1 MGIIKDK
8 KGAPRQAVSP
18 SQSLFLHR
26 ETVTL
31 PGGGFFFSRGAPAMD
46 EGRGRRPRRPASL
59 SFRASDRV
67 TGVGIRVL
75 CLPLHKRGLQRG
87 GAALGTDC
95 HVALRREASAL
106 GVLLARAEKGGMTRC
121 RDGRLCPPEWITYR
135 HGGASYPKGICS
147 AALHCGT
154 PPPTDPCPGRSSLYD
169 RKRPP
174 RMVGAPSLCVCVRR
188 ERENHIRKSNSF

>member
-31 PGGGFFFSRGAPAMD
+31 PGDGFFFSHGAPAMD
-46 EGRGRRPRRPASL
+46 EGRGWRPRRPASL

-75 CLPLHKRGLQRG
+75 CLPLHERGLQRG
-87 GAALGTDC
+87 GAALGTDR

-106 GVLLARAEKGGMTRC
+106 GVLLAMTEKGGMTRC
-121 RDGRLCPPEWITYR
+121 RGGRLCPPEWITCR
-135 HGGASYPKGICS
+135 HGRGVGDAAPYSPMSRTQFPIRPK
-147 AALHCGT
+147 A
-154 PPPTDPCPGRSSLYD
+154 PPPDGG
-169 RKRPP
+169 
-174 RMVGAPSLCVCVRR
+174 GAFVVCLC
-188 ERENHIRKSNSF
+188 

>member
-26 ETVTL
+26 ETVTGQ
-31 PGGGFFFSRGAPAMD
+31 GGGFFFSRGAPAMD
-46 EGRGRRPRRPASL
+46 ERRGWRPRRPASL

-87 GAALGTDC
+87 DAALGTDR
-95 HVALRREASAL
+95 HAASRREASVL
-106 GVLLARAEKGGMTRC
+106 GVLLAMTEKGGMTRC
-121 RDGRLCPPEWITYR
+121 RGGRLCPPEWITCR
-135 HGGASYPKGICS
+135 HGGAS
-147 AALHCGT
+147 GT

-169 RKRPP
+169 RKRPH

-188 ERENHIRKSNSF
+188 ERKSHQEE